1 MMISQFNSAWKL
13 AAVTIVVLLVSV
25 TMMLQSSSLGFN
37 KTKDVQ
43 IKDAPVGFVMQ
54 TEAAAIL
61 PGSAWIW
68 IQTKIWTRW

>member
-1 MMISQFNSAWKL
+1 MMIPKLSHFNSAWKL
-13 AAVTIVVLLVSV
+13 AAGTIVVLLVS
-25 TMMLQSSSLGFN
+25 
-37 KTKDVQ
+37 VQ